1 MLALIVRLEY
11 VGIMFQAIDKVYLMH
26 IQGYKMW
33 TTWATNFQIR
43 QSEWKNKH
51 QGNF

>member
-26 IQGYKMW
+26 IQGYKMSFLSKCF
-33 TTWATNFQIR
+33 TLLAC
-43 QSEWKNKH
+43 
-51 QGNF
+51 